1 MTVILLRHG
10 RSTSNTA
17 HTLAGRSEG
26 VDLDDKGREQAQAL
40 VARLGALPIQAIV
53 RSPLLRCE
61 RTVEPLAA
69 ALGLEPMVDER
80 ISEVDYGSWT
90 GRKIGDLV
98 KEPLWAVVQQ
108 QPSAAVFPG
117 GEGLAQVQARAVAAV
132 REHDRRLAEQHE
144 GDVLWV
150 ACTHGDVIKS
160 VVADALG
167 THLDSFQRITA
178 DPASMS
184 VIRYTALRPFVI
196 HVNHTG
202 AALDRR
208 TAGQAAEGRRRGRRT
223 ARCRP
228 MTLWSAAPPTDG
240 SPRNYGRRCRYRY
253 FGRCHVPRNSRL
265 PLTRPL
271 RGRDCRAAR
280 QPHLLPAGR
289 PRQARGVGDAGEATG
304 GGARRA
310 DRRAAAGDQPPL
322 RHPDPARD
330 RRHRRPEP
338 VGHARRRRVPGRAP
352 WVWAGI
358 PRRRRSS
365 SNCSRCPRPS
375 STRRWCSTTPRTGP
389 TRCGSS

>member
-26 VDLDDKGREQAQAL
+26 IDLDDMGREQANAL
-40 VARLGALPIQAIV
+40 VGRIGSLPIRVIV
-53 RSPLLRCE
+53 RSPLVRCE

-69 ALGLEPMVDER
+69 ALGIEPIIDER
-80 ISEVDYGSWT
+80 ISEVDYGEWT

-117 GEGLAQVQARAVAAV
+117 GEGLAHVQARAVDAV

-150 ACTHGDVIKS
+150 ACTHGDVIKA

-202 AALDRR
+202 DQL
-208 TAGQAAEGRRRGRRT
+208 TAGLIAKPPKAEGDGDDV
-223 ARCRP
+223 
-228 MTLWSAAPPTDG
+228 PPEDAVVGG
-240 SPRNYGRRCRYRY
+240 S
-253 FGRCHVPRNSRL
+253 
-265 PLTRPL
+265 
-271 RGRDCRAAR
+271 
-280 QPHLLPAGR
+280 
-289 PRQARGVGDAGEATG
+289 TG
-304 GGARRA
+304 
-310 DRRAAAGDQPPL
+310 
-322 RHPDPARD
+322 
-330 RRHRRPEP
+330 
-338 VGHARRRRVPGRAP
+338 
-352 WVWAGI
+352 
-358 PRRRRSS
+358 
-365 SNCSRCPRPS
+365 
-375 STRRWCSTTPRTGP
+375 
-389 TRCGSS
+389 

>member
-17 HTLAGRSEG
+17 YTLAGRTDG
-26 VDLDDKGREQAQAL
+26 VDLDEKGCEQAQA
-40 VARLGALPIQAIV
+40 VVERLAGMPIRAIV
-53 RSPLLRCE
+53 RSPLLRCR

-69 ALGLEPMVDER
+69 ALGLDPVVDER

-117 GEGLAQVQARAVAAV
+117 GEGLAHVQSRAVAAV
-132 REHDRRLAEQHE
+132 REHDRRLAELHE

-150 ACTHGDVIKS
+150 ACTHGDVIKA

-202 AALDRR
+202 AAL
-208 TAGQAAEGRRRGRRT
+208 TAGLLAK
-223 ARCRP
+223 
-228 MTLWSAAPPTDG
+228 PPKAD
-240 SPRNYGRRCRYRY
+240 
-253 FGRCHVPRNSRL
+253 
-265 PLTRPL
+265 
-271 RGRDCRAAR
+271 
-280 QPHLLPAGR
+280 
-289 PRQARGVGDAGEATG
+289 GEADKKDGEVPPEDAVVG
-304 GGARRA
+304 G
-310 DRRAAAGDQPPL
+310 
-322 RHPDPARD
+322 
-330 RRHRRPEP
+330 
-338 VGHARRRRVPGRAP
+338 
-352 WVWAGI
+352 
-358 PRRRRSS
+358 
-365 SNCSRCPRPS
+365 
-375 STRRWCSTTPRTGP
+375 STD
-389 TRCGSS
+389 